1 VTANRALTRWGQEVL
16 VHEGLVVRGD
26 SSAAAPP
33 LFRGIRAQ
41 SSEAGFSFFIANDSS
56 ASPFA
61 ISIALRGLCFARA
74 PTRRDARTDWVFFM
88 GCQLSIQQDASHG
101 ESDVLLSP
109 RRRTPEAFVEQAPTA
124 RSETW
129 EAQ

>member
-1 VTANRALTRWGQEVL
+1 

-74 PTRRDARTDWVFFM
+74 PTRRDAVDVALWQAWRSMARVLRAA
-88 GCQLSIQQDASHG
+88 LSALPTSASA
-101 ESDVLLSP
+101 LS
-109 RRRTPEAFVEQAPTA
+109 T
-124 RSETW
+124 
-129 EAQ
+129 